1 MILIADSGSS
11 KCAWKLISSSGEMH
25 ILYTTGINPFF
36 RSSESIYEELIV
48 SLLPFTDEPVNK
60 IFFYGTGIINEDKAG
75 VIRFALQQMYPVA
88 IIELYSDILAASRS
102 LFGDKPGIACILGT
116 GSNVC
121 LYNGETVEKGISPL
135 GFILGDEGSGAVLG
149 RKLLGD
155 FFKEVM
161 PKPLREK
168 FEAKYHITREEVLQR
183 VYRTEQPNYFLAS
196 FAPFLA
202 EEISNNYSYDLV
214 RNSLIEFFDRNVTK
228 IPDYKSNSIGF
239 VGSVAFHFSG
249 IVEEVCALYQLNC
262 ISIQREPIDGL
273 AKYHL
278 EINTLANIQND

>member
-11 KCAWKLISSSGEMH
+11 KCAWKLVFSRGDIQTFYS
-25 ILYTTGINPFF
+25 TGINPFF
-36 RSSESIYEELIV
+36 RSSESIYEELII
-48 SLLPFTDEPVNK
+48 SLYPLTSEPVEK

-75 VIRFALQQMYPVA
+75 VIRFALAQMYPNA

-102 LFGDKPGIACILGT
+102 LFSNKQGIACILGT

-121 LYNGETVEKGISPL
+121 LFNGKSVETGISPL

-149 RKLLGD
+149 KKLLGD

-161 PKPLREK
+161 PLPLRER
-168 FEAKYHITREEVLQR
+168 FEAKYHLSREEALQR
-183 VYRTEQPNYFLAS
+183 VYKSEKPNFFLAS
-196 FAPFLA
+196 FAPFLS
-202 EEISNNYSYDLV
+202 EEIADDYSVQLV

-228 IPDYKSNSIGF
+228 IPDYSTYSIGF

-249 IVEEVCALYQLNC
+249 IVKEVCALYQLNC
-262 ISIQREPIDGL
+262 KSIQKEPMDGL
-273 AKYHL
+273 IDYHMNVNL
-278 EINTLANIQND
+278 LADNQNG

>member
-11 KCAWKLISSSGEMH
+11 KCAWKLISSSGEMQT
-25 ILYTTGINPFF
+25 LYTTGINPFF
-36 RSSESIYEELIV
+36 RSSESVYEELIV
-48 SLLPFTDEPVNK
+48 SLYPFTAEPVEK
-60 IFFYGTGIINEDKAG
+60 IYFYGTGIINEDKAG

-88 IIELYSDILAASRS
+88 NIELYSDVLAASRS
-102 LFGDKPGIACILGT
+102 LFADKQGIACILGT

-121 LYNGETVEKGISPL
+121 LYNGKTVDTGISPL

-149 RKLLGD
+149 KKLLGD

-168 FEAKYHITREEVLQR
+168 FESKYHITREEALQR
-183 VYRTEQPNYFLAS
+183 VYKTEKPNYFLAS
-196 FAPFLA
+196 FAPFLS
-202 EEISNNYSYDLV
+202 EEIADSYSYHLV

-249 IVEEVCALYQLNC
+249 IVEEVCTLYQLNC
-262 ISIQREPIDGL
+262 VSILQEPMDGL
-273 AKYHL
+273 VNYHL
-278 EINTLANIQND
+278 EVNKLANNQND